1 MRISNIQHYLGG
13 ADQVIA
19 REVLVGN
26 QFLLN
31 IETEDDTI
39 DFNSPST
46 LFSIKTE
53 IFNSTTTESRGSIKI
68 DSLTKVPGSNQ
79 GVYSKEQV
87 IRNATNGSFDLLIP
101 NSLISLPGTLA
112 NPPIAI
118 IPNSQDPY
126 IVVMKCQW
134 TSGEITK
141 SIRFLFIMRYQ
152 PQ

>member
-19 REVLVGN
+19 REVLQGN

-46 LFSIKTE
+46 TFSIKTE

-68 DSLTKVPGSNQ
+68 NSLTKVPGTNQ
-79 GVYSKEQV
+79 GQYSKAEA
-87 IRNATNGSFDLLIP
+87 IRNATNGSFDLLILD
-101 NSLISLPGTLA
+101 SLVSLPGTLA
-112 NPPIAI
+112 NPPVEI
-118 IPNSQDPY
+118 IPNSENPY

-141 SIRFLFIMRYQ
+141 SIRFLFIIRYQ